1 MLRKCLIETTD
12 PVEFSNFVTR
22 SYRETKVWPIG
33 EQSGFDIRLQL
44 SSIRNLKLAHLSSPS
59 GYRYTQV
66 CTEKGYF
73 GLFLVQSG
81 SVRLNSK
88 DAAVEVAAGTAHLRL
103 GGERLEFEASAGSTL
118 LHAEIPIARYA
129 SLASN
134 HAAAP
139 EEQLGDLESV
149 IQIEAHGL
157 SIIEDMAMVL
167 IGDQSD
173 IHPFIR
179 SPFAA
184 LRVKEAIIAAF
195 IEYWPSHGSAG
206 GMAAY
211 GNTSRR
217 AISWLHEHLQEDFT
231 MEDVAKAIGVS
242 LRGMQQA
249 FKDDVGTSPINY
261 VQRLRLQRVHQDLLD
276 PSCGMSVSEVA
287 HEWGFRHL
295 GYFAARY
302 RTLYGEAPSETRR
315 KAQTSKS

>member
-22 SYRETKVWPIG
+22 SYRETKVRPIG
-33 EQSGFDIRLQL
+33 EKSGFDIRLQL
-44 SSIRNLKLAHLSSPS
+44 STIRNLKLAQLSSRT
-59 GYRYTQV
+59 GYHCSQISAG
-66 CTEKGYF
+66 KGYF

-81 SVRLNSK
+81 SVRFKSQ
-88 DAAVEVAAGTAHLRL
+88 DAAVEVAVGTAHLRL

-134 HAAAP
+134 HAVAP
-139 EEQLGDLESV
+139 EEQLGDLESI

-167 IGDQSD
+167 IGDQPD

-195 IEYWPSHGSAG
+195 IDYWPSHDSAG
-206 GMAAY
+206 GMADY
-211 GNTSRR
+211 GNTARR
-217 AISWLHEHLQEDFT
+217 AISWFHEHLQDDFT

-242 LRGMQQA
+242 MRGMQQA

-261 VQRLRLQRVHQDLLD
+261 VQRLRLQRAHQALLD
-276 PSCGMSVSEVA
+276 PSSGMSVSEIA
-287 HEWGFRHL
+287 HVWGFRHL

-315 KAQTSKS
+315 KAQTPKS